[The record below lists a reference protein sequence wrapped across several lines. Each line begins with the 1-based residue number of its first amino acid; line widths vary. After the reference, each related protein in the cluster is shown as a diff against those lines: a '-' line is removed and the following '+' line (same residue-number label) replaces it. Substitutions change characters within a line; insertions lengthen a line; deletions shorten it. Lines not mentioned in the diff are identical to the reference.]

1 MCKARIT
8 GLRHNRRM
16 GPFERGYALASL
28 LLLGGCGGAA
38 PATVPLPQLE
48 QAGGGRM
55 EWRGLLPCADCEGI
69 QVQLQLRRAAGD
81 DEYRMV
87 EVYLTGDGGA
97 RFVEGGRWRRD
108 GDLIRIAGEDG
119 DRRTY
124 VLLPDRSLRI
134 SDARGR
140 PLPQRERNLL
150 RPLPPRGPQ

>member
-1 MCKARIT
+1 MCKARIA
-8 GLRHNRRM
+8 GLRHNRCM
-16 GPFERGYALASL
+16 GLFERGCILTCL
-28 LLLGGCGGAA
+28 LLLGGCGGAT

-48 QAGGGRM
+48 QAGGRM
-55 EWRGLLPCADCEGI
+55 EWRGLLPCADCDGI
-69 QVQLQLRRAAGD
+69 QVQLQLLRAAGD

-97 RFVEGGRWRRD
+97 RFVEGGRWHRD

-124 VLLPDRSLRI
+124 ALLPDRSLRI

-140 PLPQRERNLL
+140 PLPRRERNLL
-150 RPLPPRGPQ
+150 RPLPPRGLQ